1 MTQRDRIMISV
12 VLLVVLL
19 GGYWMLL
26 LSPKRKAAAAATTK
40 LTAARQTL
48 DDAQSKL
55 TTGQQAQ
62 ARFRNDRATVV
73 RLGRVVPT
81 SDDAATV
88 LVQLQQIG
96 KETGVDFVSYEING
110 SAAAASASTT
120 TSDPTPTTPTQTDT
134 GTGSTAAVAP
144 LYAPGS
150 AQISGNLARTPI
162 QLTLNAPYF
171 KLEKFLRAVQ
181 RFAVI
186 SSDQTRAKGRL
197 MIVDGVGFAPYTAP
211 GVPKGTLQ
219 ATVVASTY
227 YAPAIASPTD
237 PSSGTATATTPTAA
251 PATGASTAAI
261 GSLR

>member
-26 LSPKRKAAAAATTK
+26 LSPKRKAASAATTK
-40 LTAARQTL
+40 LAAARQTL

-81 SDDAATV
+81 TDDAATV
-88 LVQLQQIG
+88 LVQLEAIG
-96 KETGVDFVSYEING
+96 KQTGVDFQSYQING
-110 SAAAASASTT
+110 AAASSSATT
-120 TSDPTPTTPTQTDT
+120 TSGSTATTPASTPT

-150 AQISGNLARTPI
+150 GQVDGNLARTPI
-162 QLTLNAPYF
+162 ELVLHAPYF
-171 KLEKFLRAVQ
+171 KLEKFLRAIQ

-197 MIVDGVGFAPYTAP
+197 MIIDGVAFEPDTGKNNNGMLT
-211 GVPKGTLQ
+211 

-227 YAPAIASPTD
+227 YAPAIDSPSD
-237 PSSGTATATTPTAA
+237 PSDTSSTATPAATPS
-251 PATGASTAAI
+251 TGASTAAI
-261 GSLR
+261 GNLR